1 VPECIPRAI
10 AWITF
15 FVVSVGEKYTSFSE
29 GISMRCPPSL
39 EAAGFFTGFP
49 CNATTDGFLSFIPL

>member
-1 VPECIPRAI
+1 
-10 AWITF
+10 
-15 FVVSVGEKYTSFSE
+15 
-29 GISMRCPPSL
+29 MRCPPSL